1 MLELILWLCVFWP
14 FLFHYFYKEF
24 VEQKKISELEQELPS
39 ALLQI
44 ASYPPQTPF
53 EKIIEDLSDGNRQV
67 NKEFSKILSSINAG
81 ESVGAALDA
90 SKRATKSRLFE
101 RSLELLSSAYETG
114 ADLSNSFKEIAEY
127 ALELSSIEKDRK
139 STLAIQKY
147 TLLAAVFLVPALIA
161 IVFAL
166 VAKLDSS
173 SLLLSQFGFGEN
185 TELKQSVFLASQGYL
200 VIFCLLVSY
209 FMCVIDGDKKRL
221 GLYAI
226 TFLPICAIVFLFFST
241 KI

>member
-1 MLELILWLCVFWP
+1 M
-14 FLFHYFYKEF
+14 
-24 VEQKKISELEQELPS
+24 EQKKVTELEQELPS
-39 ALLQI
+39 TLLQI
-44 ASYPPQTPF
+44 ASYPLQTPF
-53 EKIIEDLSDGNRQV
+53 EKIIEDLSEGNRQV
-67 NKEFSKILSSINAG
+67 NKEFHKILSAVNAG
-81 ESVGAALDA
+81 DSVGVALEN
-90 SKRATKSRLFE
+90 SRRKTKSKLFG
-101 RSLELLSSAYETG
+101 RSLELLASAYETG
-114 ADLSNSFKEIAEY
+114 ADLSTSFKEIAEY
-127 ALELSSIEKDRK
+127 SLELSSIEKDRK

-147 TLLAAVFLVPALIA
+147 TLIAAVFLVPALVS

-185 TELKQSVFLASQGYL
+185 KDLKSAVFLASQGYL

-209 FMCVIDGDKKRL
+209 FACVIDGDKKKL

-226 TFLPICAIVFLFFST
+226 TFLPICSLVFLFFST